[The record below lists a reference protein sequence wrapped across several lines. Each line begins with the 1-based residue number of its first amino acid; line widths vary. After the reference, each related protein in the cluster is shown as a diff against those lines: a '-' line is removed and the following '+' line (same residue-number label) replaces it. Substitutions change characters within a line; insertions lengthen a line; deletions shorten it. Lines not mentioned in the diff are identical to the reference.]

1 MREAGGRT
9 LRTKSCCFQLAA
21 HRNPAV
27 SKGTRL
33 ATASFAA
40 PHESVDDDDD
50 SWLLSATQKPSRES
64 SSRRRRAEGDD
75 APEETAIGACLL
87 AAS

>member
-1 MREAGGRT
+1 
-9 LRTKSCCFQLAA
+9 LAA

-40 PHESVDDDDD
+40 PHESVDDDDDD